1 MLYFKG
7 QGSSR
12 TALTPKQTQNR
23 EQVRKP
29 FDGNLAEN
37 IRDVVLPDINTA
49 SESLERLLEFE
60 HPAAVIRNLLG
71 GHKELVK
78 ARASIGLAAVA
89 AEQLEAGK

>member
-1 MLYFKG
+1 M
-7 QGSSR
+7 
-12 TALTPKQTQNR
+12 
-23 EQVRKP
+23 RKP
-29 FDGNLAEN
+29 FDGDLADN

-49 SESLERLLEFE
+49 IESLEHLLQYE

-89 AEQLEAGK
+89 AEQQEAGK